1 MNNILNKFKA
11 KITKPSFKIAFV
23 YFILGCLWTVLT
35 SKIISWLP
43 KDNPIFFVIG
53 ILVAYFFVLITAVV
67 LYIHSDKQ
75 IKKIEK
81 VKDELNEKN
90 CLISSILE
98 SSPEVKFFTVDKDY
112 NYIAFNNNHRDTM
125 FEIWEK
131 EIQIGQN
138 IFNIINIDE
147 NKLNLK
153 LKFDRSLA
161 GESFSLEEE
170 YGDSELSK
178 TYWKHYHSPLISES
192 GDIIGANC
200 FVMNITAQKTAEKK
214 LYKLTYTDSL
224 TGLCNRTCFIESTAR
239 LDKQDYLP
247 LSVIAGDVN
256 GLKLINDTFGHV
268 EGDKLLIEV
277 SEILCKCV
285 RFHDV
290 LGRIGGDEFCILLPN
305 TTKAEAR
312 DVLFRI
318 EEAVAQFNEARNDK
332 EYYISIAL
340 GCETKE
346 TIEESIEKVYKVA
359 EELMYECKVLEQKS
373 QRNSILS
380 SIMSTLFEKTYEA
393 ESHATRLM
401 EYSKEIGQALGLSE
415 KELVNL
421 NLLSELH
428 DIGKISIDSSILTK
442 PGTLTEE
449 EWKEI
454 RKHPET
460 GYRIA
465 QSVPEFNQIAECIL
479 HHHERWDGNGYPSGL
494 SGDNIPILS
503 RILSIVDAFD
513 AMTQDRAYR
522 KAMSVES
529 ALDEIRNNAG
539 TQFDPDISKLFIE
552 LIKNK

>member
-1 MNNILNKFKA
+1 
-11 KITKPSFKIAFV
+11 
-23 YFILGCLWTVLT
+23 
-35 SKIISWLP
+35 
-43 KDNPIFFVIG
+43 
-53 ILVAYFFVLITAVV
+53 
-67 LYIHSDKQ
+67 
-75 IKKIEK
+75 
-81 VKDELNEKN
+81 
-90 CLISSILE
+90 
-98 SSPEVKFFTVDKDY
+98 
-112 NYIAFNNNHRDTM
+112 M
-125 FEIWEK
+125 FEIWGK
-131 EIQIGQN
+131 EIQLGQN

-147 NKLNLK
+147 NKKKLK

-285 RFHDV
+285 RFYDV

-318 EEAVAQFNEARNDK
+318 EGAVAQFNKARNDK

-380 SIMSTLFEKTYEA
+380 SIMSTLVEKTYEA

-401 EYSKEIGQALGLSE
+401 EYSKEIGQALSLSE

-428 DIGKISIDSSILTK
+428 DIGKINIDSSILTK

-479 HHHERWDGNGYPSGL
+479 YHHERWDGNGYPSGL

-513 AMTQDRAYR
+513 AMTQDRVYR